1 MADKN
6 KTANTDEVK
15 KDTEEIVTIS
25 KSEYEA
31 LRTDI
36 ELMKKQFVSEQRQK
50 TVSDK
55 QREKEEAMVAQ
66 TIAANEKAE
75 ELVDIHVELGSLR
88 SNKNVEVS
96 INGVQYIVPRGQTVK
111 VPRKVAE
118 VVENSIKQRA
128 ISLGMQEEKH
138 ADSEKAITS
147 GMLTV

>member
-6 KTANTDEVK
+6 KTTNTDELK
-15 KDTEEIVTIS
+15 KDAEKTVTIS
-25 KSEYEA
+25 EAEYQS
-31 LRTDI
+31 LKTDI

-96 INGVQYIVPRGQTVK
+96 INGVQYIVPRGQT
-111 VPRKVAE
+111 
-118 VVENSIKQRA
+118 
-128 ISLGMQEEKH
+128 
-138 ADSEKAITS
+138 
-147 GMLTV
+147 

>member
-6 KTANTDEVK
+6 KTANTDELK
-15 KDTEEIVTIS
+15 KDTEETVIIS
-25 KSEYEA
+25 KSEYQS
-31 LRTDI
+31 LKTDI
-36 ELMKKQFVSEQRQK
+36 ELMKNQFVSEQRQK

-128 ISLGMQEEKH
+128 ISLGMQEEKQ

-147 GMLTV
+147 DMLTL